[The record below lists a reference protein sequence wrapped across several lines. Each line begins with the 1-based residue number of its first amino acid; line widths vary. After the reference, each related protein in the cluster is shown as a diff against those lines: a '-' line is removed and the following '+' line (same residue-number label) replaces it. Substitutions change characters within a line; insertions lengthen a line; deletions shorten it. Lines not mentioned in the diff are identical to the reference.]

1 MRVAPNPFTL
11 ENEDLRHVAVPDPT
25 KEGKIMETMASSD
38 RVTVRLADREP
49 ESFYDMAHTERS
61 TNIATLERVV
71 CAAVGGKLVLDGL
84 RRRSWRG
91 AALAIAGGELLR
103 RGMSGHC
110 RLYEALGVSTAV
122 DRALALPGA
131 PENAHMTEHRVMI
144 EAKFPEFLYH
154 LWKQPETIGTV
165 MGQFADVSWSGP
177 DRAHWRV
184 KTPLGKSFEW
194 EAWTVED
201 REHEGLRWESLP
213 GAEVPSDGSVEFRRV
228 PGRGTE
234 VVLRLRF
241 DPPGGAIGDALARL
255 WGMSPATL
263 AVRALD
269 RFKELAERSA
279 A

>member
-1 MRVAPNPFTL
+1 
-11 ENEDLRHVAVPDPT
+11 
-25 KEGKIMETMASSD
+25 MESIASAD
-38 RVTVRLADREP
+38 RVTVRLGDRDP
-49 ESFYDMAHTERS
+49 EFLHDLGGDGHSA
-61 TNIATLERVV
+61 NVATLERVV

-91 AALAIAGGELLR
+91 VAIAIAGSELLR
-103 RGMSGHC
+103 RGWTGHC
-110 RLYEALGVSTAV
+110 RLYEALGLSTVV
-122 DRALALPGA
+122 DRELALPGA
-131 PENAHMTEHRVMI
+131 PDYAHQTEHRVMI
-144 EAKFPEFLYH
+144 EAKFPEFLYE
-154 LWKQPETIGTV
+154 LWKQPETVGRI
-165 MGQFADVSWSGP
+165 MEQFADVTWSGP

-201 REHEGLRWESLP
+201 REEESIRWESLP
-213 GAEVPSDGSVEFRRV
+213 GAEIPSDGTVEFHRV

-241 DPPGGAIGDALARL
+241 DPPGGAIGDALAKL

-269 RFKELAERSA
+269 RFKELAERGSD
-279 A
+279 

>member
-1 MRVAPNPFTL
+1 
-11 ENEDLRHVAVPDPT
+11 
-25 KEGKIMETMASSD
+25 MEATASTD
-38 RVTVRLADREP
+38 RVMVRLGDHEP
-49 ESFYDMAHTERS
+49 ESFYDMGGSERS
-61 TNIATLERVV
+61 TNIAILERVV

-91 AALAIAGGELLR
+91 VALALAGGELVR

-122 DRALALPGA
+122 DRSLSLPGA
-131 PENAHMTEHRVMI
+131 PDDARWTEHRVMI
-144 EAKFPEFLYH
+144 EARFPEFLYQ
-154 LWKQPETIGTV
+154 LWKRPET
-165 MGQFADVSWSGP
+165 MGAIMEQFANVTWSGP

-194 EAWTVED
+194 EVWTVED
-201 REHEGLRWESLP
+201 REDETVRWESLP
-213 GAEVPSDGSVEFRRV
+213 GAEIPSDGSIEFQRV

-241 DPPGGAIGDALARL
+241 DPPGGAIGDALAKL

-269 RFKELAERSA
+269 RFKEIAEKNA
-279 A
+279 T